1 MPLSALID
9 HVGKLTI
16 VQVLGDAEAFVFDFA
31 KLSPQRQA
39 ELVSHHLAA
48 FDTRKRAE
56 GKAGWAAEFVPFAL
70 LGHSMPPAILGRVD
84 LSAPHEG
91 VLLCHLKTG
100 ALLYA
105 PSKADGQLVLMGT
118 APDML
123 EPKASFLADVF
134 DPNAQSYAYEV
145 DRSDCEGFTV
155 GEIETLMTMAGGE
168 LTRI

>member
-1 MPLSALID
+1 MPLSAVSD

-31 KLSPQRQA
+31 KLSPQRQT
-39 ELVSHHLAA
+39 ELVTHHLAA
-48 FDTRKRAE
+48 FDARKQGE
-56 GKAGWAAEFVPFAL
+56 GKAGWVSEFVPFAL

-105 PSKADGQLVLMGT
+105 PSKADEKLVLMGT
-118 APDML
+118 GPDML
-123 EPKASFLADVF
+123 EPRESFLSDVF

-145 DRSDCEGFTV
+145 DRSECEGFTV

-168 LTRI
+168 LTLI